1 MTDKKKHFIAGL
13 AVAIVVALP
22 VYLESLNL
30 FAGLWSA
37 ITSGILLAGVKEYC
51 DLRTDGNKWDWLDF
65 GCTVIGAVVV
75 ALFIVGL
82 HYGKG

>member
-1 MTDKKKHFIAGL
+1 MNDKKKHFIAGL

-37 ITSGILLAGVKEYC
+37 LTSGILIGVCKE
-51 DLRTDGNKWDWLDF
+51 WLDYNAS
-65 GCTVIGAVVV
+65 GKWEWPELLCTIGGAVAV
-75 ALFIVGL
+75 AVFIIL
-82 HYGKG
+82 MHFAKG